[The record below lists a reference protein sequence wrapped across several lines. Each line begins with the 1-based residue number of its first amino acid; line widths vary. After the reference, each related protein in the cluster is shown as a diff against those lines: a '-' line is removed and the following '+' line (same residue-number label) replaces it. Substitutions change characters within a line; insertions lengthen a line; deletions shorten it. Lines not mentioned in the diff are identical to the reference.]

1 MKKIV
6 AILVVAF
13 GFNSAI
19 IAQEHK
25 KEKFEETL
33 TVDQQTELAVK
44 KMTLKLDLTTSQQ
57 EKIKP
62 FLAEQIADRKAMRAK
77 RKEMK
82 KNKQKPSSEERY
94 KMMNAR
100 LDKQIAFKAEMKRIL
115 NAQQYDRFEKMADR
129 KMHKMKKKMHKKGKK
144 RRKMEHDDDK

>member
-1 MKKIV
+1 MKKII
-6 AILVVAF
+6 ALLVVAL
-13 GFNSAI
+13 GFTAVTN
-19 IAQEHK
+19 AQEHK
-25 KEKFEETL
+25 EDRFEEAL

-44 KMTLKLDLTTSQQ
+44 KMTLKLDLNKAQQ

-62 FLAEQIADRKAMRAK
+62 FLAEQIADRKAMKAK

-82 KNKQKPSSEERY
+82 KNKQKPSSEERF

-100 LDKQIAFKAEMKRIL
+100 LDKQIAFKAEMKRVL
-115 NAQQYDRFEKMADR
+115 NTQQYERFEKMADR

-144 RRKMEHDDDK
+144 RRKMENDNDK

>member
-94 KMMNAR
+94 NMMNAR
-100 LDKQIAFKAEMKRIL
+100 LDKQIAFKAEMKRVL